1 MVNDSIGLIKA
12 ETVISVKILNSLLAN
27 SYVLAV
33 KLQNFHWNV
42 KDHRFY
48 MLHEF
53 FSDQY
58 KDLIEAIDEIAERIR
73 MLNEYVSATMSSYLK
88 QSSIEE
94 EIVNV
99 SSGDK
104 MLQSLVKD
112 NLLIID
118 LLRSGIDQVS
128 NTSDQGTLDFL
139 INRLRYHEKIL
150 WMITS
155 HL

>member
-48 MLHEF
+48 ILHEF

-73 MLNEYVSATMSSYLK
+73 MLNEYVSATMGSYLK

-94 EIVNV
+94 EIVTV

-118 LLRSGIDQVS
+118 LLRNGIDQVS

-139 INRLRYHEKIL
+139 INRLQYHEKIL